1 MQTQTLVTI
10 GAYSCKMADAMTD
23 SQRSTNI
30 KVCPRCGREDDRGN
44 IVCPED
50 GTALKKQDKLIGTTI
65 AEKYE
70 ILSRLGRGG
79 MSIVYKG
86 KHKLMD
92 RIVAVKLLRP
102 ELVAIPQ
109 LVERFKRE
117 SKAISTLRHP
127 NIVTVFDFGLIKD
140 AHSTPFLIMDY
151 LEGRTLDEVLKEEGK
166 LNLTRAVE
174 LFSAS
179 CDALAHTHEMGIV
192 HRDIK
197 PSNLLLRKEP
207 NGSETLTIFDFG
219 IAKMLQGESS
229 VHKLTASGEVFGSP
243 LYMSPEQVSAKEI
256 GAASDVYSLGCV
268 IFEALAGKPPYRG
281 DSANETMLMH
291 KKNPVPDLPV
301 NEFHG
306 EAIPPT
312 LASLVRDCLDKD
324 PENRPSIERLG
335 IYLETLLSDLNPE
348 PEPEPEE
355 QDEKRNYNPLDFL
368 KSNFRVGT
376 TLVVILL
383 LAITGSI
390 VFFTRASQKDI
401 LPVTGNSQQKA
412 FVTSADRLG
421 TLPDYKPFIDSHFK
435 YSAANKTLQATEFV
449 RDEDLLLLKNHKED
463 FNYLILHNSHIRGK
477 TFWAIKDLPINFIDL
492 ADTNITDSSLKQ
504 LAMSKTISYIDL
516 SSCTE
521 ITDKG
526 IKHLVGLKSLRGL
539 ILESARVNDE
549 TMKILMQMPQLT
561 ELGVKAPCR
570 ISDLGMDRILT
581 LKHLNNLNISGNYF
595 STSKLRRLKELQ
607 NLEILNV
614 SNCKLNNNSLKE
626 LTSLKL
632 RALSATGNSDIT
644 AAGINNLKGFG
655 QIDLLY
661 LSGNNIDDNNLK
673 TILALRPAT
682 LDIAFTKV
690 SPAGLKLIADCDFIE
705 VLGLAG
711 LNLTDRDLEPLAKMK
726 LKSLSI
732 ESNRLTDACFETLA
746 KMKNLKTLSLKK
758 SLRHS
763 IPGHSNDG
771 VTGSGIE
778 RFRKL
783 APNCLINN

>member
-1 MQTQTLVTI
+1 MQSNQPPSLI
-10 GAYSCKMADAMTD
+10 ADRF
-23 SQRSTNI
+23 QI
-30 KVCPRCGREDDRGN
+30 KS
-44 IVCPED
+44 
-50 GTALKKQDKLIGTTI
+50 
-65 AEKYE
+65 
-70 ILSRLGRGG
+70 ILGEGG
-79 MSIVYKG
+79 MGIVYLAHDPVLNK
-86 KHKLMD
+86 D
-92 RIVAVKLLRP
+92 
-102 ELVAIPQ
+102 VAI
-109 LVERFKRE
+109 K
-117 SKAISTLRHP
+117 
-127 NIVTVFDFGLIKD
+127 
-140 AHSTPFLIMDY
+140 
-151 LEGRTLDEVLKEEGK
+151 VLKEGMPASTIVRFQQEAKAVGK
-166 LNLTRAVE
+166 LKHSNIIEVYDFGISDDSPYLVMELLSGQSLAEFMKSPAWSQLKLTE
-174 LFSAS
+174 LIEILLQVARG
-179 CDALAHTHEMGIV
+179 LYHAHGNGIL

-197 PSNLLLRKEP
+197 PSNIMLRDNSDSADKFKVLLV
-207 NGSETLTIFDFG
+207 DFG
-219 IAKMLQGESS
+219 LAKVDVDKDEQSITSTGA
-229 VHKLTASGEVFGSP
+229 TIGSP

-301 NEFHG
+301 SEFQG

-312 LASLVRDCLDKD
+312 LTSLVRDCLDKD
-324 PENRPSIERLG
+324 PQKRPSIERLG
-335 IYLETLLSDLNPE
+335 IYLETLLTDLNPE

-412 FVTSADRLG
+412 FVNSADRLG

-435 YSAANKTLQATEFV
+435 YSAPNKTLQATEFV
-449 RDEDLLLLKNHKED
+449 RDEDLLLLKNRKED
-463 FNYLILHNSHIRGK
+463 FNYLILHNSHIQGK

-516 SSCTE
+516 SGCTE

-632 RALSATGNSDIT
+632 KALSATGNSDIT

-726 LKSLSI
+726 LKSLSL
-732 ESNRLTDACFETLA
+732 ESNHLTDACFETLA

-763 IPGHSNDG
+763 IPGKANDG
-771 VTGSGIE
+771 ITGSGIE
-778 RFRKL
+778 QFRKL

>member
-1 MQTQTLVTI
+1 MQSNQPPSLI
-10 GAYSCKMADAMTD
+10 ADRF
-23 SQRSTNI
+23 QI
-30 KVCPRCGREDDRGN
+30 KS
-44 IVCPED
+44 
-50 GTALKKQDKLIGTTI
+50 
-65 AEKYE
+65 
-70 ILSRLGRGG
+70 ILGEGG
-79 MSIVYKG
+79 MGIVYLAHDPVLNK
-86 KHKLMD
+86 D
-92 RIVAVKLLRP
+92 
-102 ELVAIPQ
+102 VAI
-109 LVERFKRE
+109 K
-117 SKAISTLRHP
+117 
-127 NIVTVFDFGLIKD
+127 
-140 AHSTPFLIMDY
+140 
-151 LEGRTLDEVLKEEGK
+151 VLKEGMPASTIVRFQQEAKAVGK
-166 LNLTRAVE
+166 LKHSNIIEVYDFGISDDSPYLVMELLSGQSLAEFMKSPAWSQLKLTE
-174 LFSAS
+174 LIEILLQVARG
-179 CDALAHTHEMGIV
+179 LYHAHGNGIL

-197 PSNLLLRKEP
+197 PSNIMLRDFSDKQESFKVLLV
-207 NGSETLTIFDFG
+207 DFG
-219 IAKMLQGESS
+219 LAKVDVDKDEQSITSTGA
-229 VHKLTASGEVFGSP
+229 TIGSP

-324 PENRPSIERLG
+324 PQKRPSIERLG

-412 FVTSADRLG
+412 FVTSAERLG
-421 TLPDYKPFIDSHFK
+421 NLPDPEPFIGSRFK

-463 FNYLILHNSHIRGK
+463 FNYLILHNSHIQGK

-549 TMKILMQMPQLT
+549 TMKILMQMPKLT

-632 RALSATGNSDIT
+632 RALSATGNNDIT

-711 LNLTDRDLEPLAKMK
+711 LNLTDRDLEPLAKMN
-726 LKSLSI
+726 LKNLSL

>member
-1 MQTQTLVTI
+1 MQSNQPPSLI
-10 GAYSCKMADAMTD
+10 ADRF
-23 SQRSTNI
+23 QI
-30 KVCPRCGREDDRGN
+30 KS
-44 IVCPED
+44 
-50 GTALKKQDKLIGTTI
+50 
-65 AEKYE
+65 
-70 ILSRLGRGG
+70 ILGEGG
-79 MSIVYKG
+79 MGIVYLAHDPVLNK
-86 KHKLMD
+86 D
-92 RIVAVKLLRP
+92 
-102 ELVAIPQ
+102 VAI
-109 LVERFKRE
+109 K
-117 SKAISTLRHP
+117 
-127 NIVTVFDFGLIKD
+127 
-140 AHSTPFLIMDY
+140 
-151 LEGRTLDEVLKEEGK
+151 VLKEGMPASTIVRFQQEAKAVGK
-166 LNLTRAVE
+166 LKHSNIIEVYDFGISDDSPYLVMELLSGQSLAEFMKSPAWSQLKLTE
-174 LFSAS
+174 LIEILLQVARG
-179 CDALAHTHEMGIV
+179 LYHAHGNGIL

-197 PSNLLLRKEP
+197 PSNIMLRDFSDKQESFKVLLV
-207 NGSETLTIFDFG
+207 DFG
-219 IAKMLQGESS
+219 LAKVDVDKDEQSITSTGA
-229 VHKLTASGEVFGSP
+229 TIGSP

-368 KSNFRVGT
+368 KSNFRIGT

-516 SSCTE
+516 SGCTE

-526 IKHLVGLKSLRGL
+526 IKHLVGLKSLRGM

-626 LTSLKL
+626 ITSLKL
-632 RALSATGNSDIT
+632 RALSATGNNDIT

-746 KMKNLKTLSLKK
+746 KMKNLKTLSFEK
-758 SLRHS
+758 
-763 IPGHSNDG
+763 
-771 VTGSGIE
+771 E
-778 RFRKL
+778 L
-783 APNCLINN
+783 APQHPRTFQ